1 MQHQYCKK
9 NWLSAIV
16 IFVMCMQCHSPHYK
30 RKSNFWSQFGNNV
43 LISNRAFK
51 LFAWCKRGE
60 TDIRVGKVVI
70 HNHYLFFY
78 LFNRLFIVCCPLV
91 GQAEFG
97 QKNGLLENLE
107 LMQLEW
113 DWNIVLSCLTSTECV
128 LSIEC
133 HQSIFLTTLFSKSP
147 ILNGKP
153 CPMRLSSPPSTKD
166 FVR

>member
-60 TDIRVGKVVI
+60 TDIWVGKVVI
-70 HNHYLFFY
+70 HHYFFYY

-91 GQAEFG
+91 GQAEFLERLLVSAMG
-97 QKNGLLENLE
+97 TKNGLLESLE

-113 DWNIVLSCLTSTECV
+113 DWNIFLSCFTSTEWV

-133 HQSIFLTTLFSKSP
+133 HQSIFLTPLFSKSP

-153 CPMRLSSPPSTKD
+153 C
-166 FVR
+166 